1 MDEIKTAIS
10 LGHKALSEFQ
20 SKNILS
26 SYGIPVTREAL
37 AVTRDDAVAHAEA
50 IEYPVVLKACSHE
63 LMHKSEKDCVKLNLK
78 NKHDVIKAYD
88 IITNSV
94 DINLEG
100 ILVQEM
106 ISGQRELV
114 IGFNRDPQFGPCV
127 MLGIGGVM
135 TEIINDTVFRVAP
148 FDHLEAQ
155 DMIDELRL
163 NKMLGNFR
171 GQLPADRESISKA
184 LMTIGKIGIEIDK
197 ISEIDVNPL
206 IIDRQGRIK
215 AVDALVVL

>member
-1 MDEIKTAIS
+1 MDEIKTAIK

-20 SKNILS
+20 SKNVLS
-26 SYGIPVTREAL
+26 SYGIPITREAL
-37 AVTRDDAVAHAEA
+37 AESRDDAVEHAET
-50 IEYPVVLKACSHE
+50 IGYPVVLKACSHE

-78 NKHDVIKAYD
+78 NRHDVMEAYD
-88 IITNSV
+88 LITNSV

-114 IGFNRDPQFGPCV
+114 MGLNRDHQFGPCV
-127 MLGIGGVM
+127 MLGIGGIM

-148 FDHLEAQ
+148 FDHLEAR
-155 DMIDELRL
+155 DMMDELRL

-171 GQLPADRESISKA
+171 GQAPADFESISKA
-184 LMTIGKIGIEIDK
+184 LMAIGKIGIEINE